1 MLQRPLNVLQL
12 SYRPREPKVPQALKV
27 LVAALIAWGIVAAL
41 AWLVRLAV

>member
-41 AWLVRLAV
+41 AWAMRLAL

>member
-27 LVAALIAWGIVAAL
+27 LVAGLVAWGIVAAL
-41 AWLVRLAV
+41 AWAARLAL

>member
-27 LVAALIAWGIVAAL
+27 LVAALVAWGIVLGA
-41 AWLVRLAV
+41 AWLVGFAV